1 MEQQLERQLALNR
14 VERPGVPRGVTREGG
29 PAMEQGMLSALQGP
43 IPEMQAETVR
53 AAQDL
58 VAQVA
63 AEEGPS
69 PAALHLMA
77 DILERE
83 ELM

>member
-1 MEQQLERQLALNR
+1 MD
-14 VERPGVPRGVTREGG
+14 
-29 PAMEQGMLSALQGP
+29 QGMLSALQGP
-43 IPEMQAETVR
+43 IPEMQEETVR
-53 AAQDL
+53 AAQEL

-83 ELM
+83 LM